1 MSTNR
6 TPSAPRGVTNQLRG
20 AAARIRRAALRS
32 DVFFFALLTG
42 AAVVVGV
49 LSSRNPAWLPPATL
63 VLVLLL
69 GGFLLPPRLL
79 GLLAAVCL
87 GMLVYG
93 VLANGLDVV
102 RPGNILIV
110 LATALI
116 VLAISR
122 SRARLGVQGLRGE
135 SMLVDLR
142 DRLRAHGEVP
152 PLPPGWHV
160 EVALRPAYGSAF
172 GGDFVLALGK
182 GDVLELAV
190 VDVSGKGVDAGTRA
204 LLLSGAFGGLI
215 GAMEPG
221 EFLPAANAYLLR
233 QHWVEGFATLVHVAI
248 DLNTGSYFLG
258 SAGHPPAVQF
268 DASSGR
274 WSLADPKGPALGV
287 VEDGDYTGVTGLLD
301 HGDALLLYT
310 DGLVEL
316 PGREI
321 DDGIDKLVGEAERLV
336 ARGFRKGAKRLVD
349 AVAPGA
355 PDDRALV
362 LLWRD

>member
-6 TPSAPRGVTNQLRG
+6 TPPASRGVTSRLRP
-20 AAARIRRAALRS
+20 AAARLRRAAFRS
-32 DVFFFALLTG
+32 DVFFFVLLAG
-42 AAVVVGV
+42 AAVVIGV
-49 LSSRNPAWLPPATL
+49 LSTRSPAWLPPATL

-79 GLLAAVCL
+79 VVLVAVCV
-87 GMLVYG
+87 GMLAFG
-93 VLANGLDVV
+93 VVSRGVDVV
-102 RPGNILIV
+102 RPGNLLIV
-110 LATALI
+110 LATAVI
-116 VLAISR
+116 VLAVSR

-152 PLPPGWHV
+152 PLPAGWNV
-160 EVALRPAYGSAF
+160 EVALRPAYGSSF

-215 GAMEPG
+215 GAMEPA
-221 EFLPAANAYLLR
+221 EFLPAANEYLIR
-233 QHWVEGFATLVHVAI
+233 QHWVEGFATVVHVAI
-248 DLNTGSYFLG
+248 DLRTGSYFLG
-258 SAGHPPAVQF
+258 SAGHPPAAQF

-274 WSLADPKGPALGV
+274 WSLSDPKGSALGV
-287 VEDGDYTGVTGLLD
+287 VENADYTGVTGLLD
-301 HGDALLLYT
+301 PGDALLLYT
-310 DGLVEL
+310 DGLVEQ

-321 DDGIDKLVGEAERLV
+321 DDGIDKLLGEAERLV
-336 ARGFRKGAKRLVD
+336 PRGFRKGAKRLVD
-349 AVAPGA
+349 AVAAGGA
-355 PDDRALV
+355 DDRALV